1 METENTP
8 LQLDTVLLSKGKNTF
23 RAINH
28 SLRQQIIELIHKNG
42 RMMVTDIY
50 VKLRLEQPVASQ
62 HLAILRRE
70 HFLKT
75 ERQGKRI
82 FYSVNYPRVSQVY
95 ELSNKLTGH
104 QQQ

>member
-1 METENTP
+1 METVNTP
-8 LQLDTVLLSKGKNTF
+8 LHIDTVLLSKGKNTF

-28 SLRQQIIELIHKNG
+28 SLRQQMMELIHKNG
-42 RMMVTDIY
+42 RMIVTDIY

-70 HFLKT
+70 HFLNT

-82 FYSVNYPRVSQVY
+82 FYSVNYQRLNQVY
-95 ELSNKLTGH
+95 ELSKRLTGH
-104 QQQ
+104 

>member
-1 METENTP
+1 METMHTP
-8 LQLDTVLLSKGKNTF
+8 LPLDTALLSKGKNTF

-28 SLRQQIIELIHKNG
+28 SLRQQIIELIHENG
-42 RMMVTDIY
+42 KMIVTDIY

-70 HFLKT
+70 LFLNT

-82 FYSVNYPRVSQVY
+82 FYSVNYPRINQVY
-95 ELSNKLTGH
+95 ELSKKLTGH
-104 QQQ
+104 